1 MPNTEHIHLPLYTD
15 EETPDISTTGHY
27 NHAMEILDAEAGELE
42 SKDSELS
49 AAIAKETAD
58 RKAADTSIKA
68 DLDAEK
74 AARAAADAAEKKA
87 REDADTATGE
97 RIDAL
102 DERETTD
109 KAGLEKKIADE
120 TAARTKAD
128 SDLGKRIDNAETEIS
143 ANSADLTGIKGLT
156 YGSDHVQF
164 IENENGAYTSPAL
177 EEIAEQ
183 INGMLANGAD
193 KVIVFTWN
201 NATKQYDSDTK
212 YNTLFNNLKDRVWVS
227 VQAISIYGNVIR
239 RYPIGPRDYLSF
251 FTDSLGKSGY
261 RFMTPLTVN
270 EYDKNLGFDASII
283 LWNDNYGSG
292 TANVLPITS
301 SWDSVGNKPFSTIGS
316 GLKVVSDALT
326 VDTSA
331 LPTSSYTWFDTTR
344 TDYEQ
349 LVTDIKA
356 ALPNCGMV
364 YRGTGSSTGDDTY
377 YPLYGYVGKT
387 NDLLATFMN
396 AHGDSY
402 NVSATG
408 ITFTR
413 GGYVTRES
421 TWAQIE

>member
-1 MPNTEHIHLPLYTD
+1 MPTTEHIHLPLYTD

-177 EEIAEQ
+177 EEIDELISSGVA
-183 INGMLANGAD
+183 
-193 KVIVFTWN
+193 VFTLPEN
-201 NATKQYDSDTK
+201 RKITKEDFTFIASKWPGVILYDRDG
-212 YNTLFNNLKDRVWVS
+212 YEIGLP
-227 VQAISIYGNVIR
+227 AYGVPNSSYDFAKPYVKKHST
-239 RYPIGPRDYLSF
+239 GYLSYYPVVEISK
-251 FTDSLGKSGY
+251 D
-261 RFMTPLTVN
+261 LTVEVSN
-270 EYDKNLGFDASII
+270 KEFK
-283 LWNDNYGSG
+283 
-292 TANVLPITS
+292 TV
-301 SWDSVGNKPFSTIGS
+301 WDSVDNKPFSIIGS

-331 LPTSSYTWFDTTR
+331 LPTSGYTWFDTTR